1 MSDWLTEACRN
12 SAEKRGRESER
23 EREEEEGRDQRDPEG
38 TQSTILDLEPM
49 EPGTLCLC
57 NGAERWSKCLSF

>member
-23 EREEEEGRDQRDPEG
+23 EREEEEGRDQRDPEHDIRFG
-38 TQSTILDLEPM
+38 T
-49 EPGTLCLC
+49 
-57 NGAERWSKCLSF
+57 NGAWDLVFV